1 MRLNGRVRRRAD
13 LAHCALSPSRWLG
26 CAAVIRLR
34 SALVRALEKRW
45 VGPLVLVILIVLLA
59 FVGLHV
65 FGDHFEDAAA
75 ATCGGLLIVT
85 VFRLVLPS
93 RDTTGFRLPPGMRT
107 AASPA
112 LPSPPPELIARSLPQ
127 IPLLR

>member
-1 MRLNGRVRRRAD
+1 
-13 LAHCALSPSRWLG
+13 
-26 CAAVIRLR
+26 VIRLR
-34 SALVRALEKRW
+34 SSLARALERRW
-45 VGPLVLVILIVLLA
+45 VGPLVLVLLIVLLA

-85 VFRLVLPS
+85 VLPLALP
-93 RDTTGFRLPPGMRT
+93 RGDTHGFRLSAT
-107 AASPA
+107 SPA
-112 LPSPPPELIARSLPQ
+112 LASAAPSAPLNLIARSLPQ

>member
-1 MRLNGRVRRRAD
+1 M
-13 LAHCALSPSRWLG
+13 
-26 CAAVIRLR
+26 IRLR
-34 SALVRALEKRW
+34 SSLARALERRW
-45 VGPLVLVILIVLLA
+45 VGPLVLVLLIVLLA

-85 VFRLVLPS
+85 VLPLALPR
-93 RDTTGFRLPPGMRT
+93 RDTSGFRLPAT
-107 AASPA
+107 SPA
-112 LPSPPPELIARSLPQ
+112 LASAAPSAPPNLIARSLPQ

>member
-1 MRLNGRVRRRAD
+1 
-13 LAHCALSPSRWLG
+13 
-26 CAAVIRLR
+26 VIRLR
-34 SALVRALEKRW
+34 SALVRALERRW

-112 LPSPPPELIARSLPQ
+112 LPSPPPDLIARSLPQ

>member
-1 MRLNGRVRRRAD
+1 M
-13 LAHCALSPSRWLG
+13 
-26 CAAVIRLR
+26 IRLR
-34 SALVRALEKRW
+34 GALVRALERRW
-45 VGPLVLVILIVLLA
+45 VGPLVLVILVVLLA

-93 RDTTGFRLPPGMRT
+93 REKTGLRPPLDKRT
-107 AASPA
+107 ATGPAS
-112 LPSPPPELIARSLPQ
+112 PSPPPDLIVRSLPL

>member
-1 MRLNGRVRRRAD
+1 M
-13 LAHCALSPSRWLG
+13 
-26 CAAVIRLR
+26 IRLR
-34 SALVRALEKRW
+34 CALARTLERRW
-45 VGPLVLVILIVLLA
+45 VGPLVLVFFIVLLA

-85 VFRLVLPS
+85 VFRLALPR
-93 RDTTGFRLPPGMRT
+93 RDTGILRLRPATSPSLAPAAPSAPPD
-107 AASPA
+107 
-112 LPSPPPELIARSLPQ
+112 LIARPLPQ

>member
-1 MRLNGRVRRRAD
+1 VL
-13 LAHCALSPSRWLG
+13 
-26 CAAVIRLR
+26 RLR
-34 SALVRALEKRW
+34 SALDRALERRW
-45 VGPLVLVILIVLLA
+45 VGPLVLVILVVLLA

-93 RDTTGFRLPPGMRT
+93 RDTTGFRIALGMTR
-107 AASPA
+107 AASPGP
-112 LPSPPPELIARSLPQ
+112 PSPPPDLTARSLPQ